1 MCVYG
6 GGIHRDTRPIPEEVA
21 TGPGDNAN
29 NQKHALSAL
38 CPMSRNKKRE
48 PRQTWKGNQAD
59 GNHIKVRMPY
69 SQVDTLQIIYKY
81 E

>member
-48 PRQTWKGNQAD
+48 PRQT
-59 GNHIKVRMPY
+59 
-69 SQVDTLQIIYKY
+69 
-81 E
+81 